1 MMLFDLNNDIL
12 IKIQE
17 ELAIKRK
24 HKLFLDNFKKIE
36 IGFTSVIS
44 ISVISIR
51 MTMTATPLSGMGIGI
66 RACIVVVAGI
76 VRVTDY
82 SS

>member
-1 MMLFDLNNDIL
+1 L
-12 IKIQE
+12 IYK
-17 ELAIKRK
+17 
-24 HKLFLDNFKKIE
+24 NIE
-36 IGFTSVIS
+36 INFTSAIS
-44 ISVISIR
+44 ISVISIIR
-51 MTMTATPLSGMGIGI
+51 MTMTDTPLSGMGIGI